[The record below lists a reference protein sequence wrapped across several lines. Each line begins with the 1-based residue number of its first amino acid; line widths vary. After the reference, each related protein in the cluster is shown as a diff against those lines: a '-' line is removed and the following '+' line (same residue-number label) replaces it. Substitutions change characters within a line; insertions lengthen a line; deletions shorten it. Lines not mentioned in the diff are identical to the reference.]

1 MTNWIAVNGSLLIAH
16 VRGFGEAIGRMRT
29 KSPILSRLPWV
40 IFLGILAGIA
50 SLGPGSP
57 GLARP
62 KSSTAASPFPASDTV
77 RGVLYAAAGAEL
89 TQYDIDVENASL
101 VKRRSIELPANIQYA
116 WPHPSHKYFYV
127 AWSDGGA
134 SVAPPGAVVLP
145 RGKLHGVSAFR
156 IDPQSGALEPIGQT
170 VPLPSRPIHLS
181 VDMSGT
187 HVLVA
192 YNDPSGV
199 TVHRLNAD
207 GTVGERVNE
216 PSTLDTGI
224 YAHQVRVDPSNK
236 TVFLVTRG
244 NGPTKDKPED
254 RGAIKVFSYADGV
267 LQNRASIAP
276 NGGENFQ
283 PRHLDFHPTQRWVF
297 VSLERQCKLQVY
309 RMMPDGSLS
318 ANPLFTRDSLAD
330 PARNALRQ
338 NAGTLHI
345 HPSGKFLYQANRSA
359 GSDANGRAID
369 GGGENSIAVYS
380 IDQRT
385 GEPTRIQSA
394 DTRGAEPRTFALDP
408 SARILVAANQTAIS
422 VGPGTN
428 AKTISASLAVFRVG
442 TDGKLDFARKYD
454 IDTSAGSLFWM
465 GIVPLP

>member
-1 MTNWIAVNGSLLIAH
+1 
-16 VRGFGEAIGRMRT
+16 
-29 KSPILSRLPWV
+29 
-40 IFLGILAGIA
+40 
-50 SLGPGSP
+50 
-57 GLARP
+57 
-62 KSSTAASPFPASDTV
+62 
-77 RGVLYAAAGAEL
+77 
-89 TQYDIDVENASL
+89 
-101 VKRRSIELPANIQYA
+101 
-116 WPHPSHKYFYV
+116 
-127 AWSDGGA
+127 
-134 SVAPPGAVVLP
+134 
-145 RGKLHGVSAFR
+145 
-156 IDPQSGALEPIGQT
+156 
-170 VPLPSRPIHLS
+170 LPSRPIHLS
-181 VDMSGT
+181 VDISGT

-199 TVHRLNAD
+199 TVHRVNAD
-207 GTVGERVNE
+207 GTLGEGVNE

-224 YAHQVRVDPSNK
+224 YAHQVRVDASNK

-276 NGGENFQ
+276 NGGDNFQ
-283 PRHLDFHPTQRWVF
+283 PRHLDFHPSQPWVF

-309 RMMPDGSLS
+309 QMMPDGSLG

-359 GSDANGRAID
+359 GADAGGKAID

-408 SARILVAANQTAIS
+408 SAQILVAANQTAIS
-422 VGPGTN
+422 VGSGAN
-428 AKTISASLAVFRVG
+428 AKTIPASLAVFRVG
-442 TDGKLDFARKYD
+442 TDGKLEFVRKYD
-454 IDTSAGSLFWM
+454 VDTSAGSLFWM